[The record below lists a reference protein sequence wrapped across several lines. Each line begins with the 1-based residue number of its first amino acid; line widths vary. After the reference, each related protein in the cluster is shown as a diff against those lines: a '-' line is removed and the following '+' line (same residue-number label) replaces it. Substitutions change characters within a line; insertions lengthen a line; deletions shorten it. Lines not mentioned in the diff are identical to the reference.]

1 MRTTRPNHAPAPAR
15 RRRQLI
21 IAMAVALLFATPVL
35 AGFGA
40 TWVGYRL
47 YDEPFVFFNQNRIA
61 AMADRAWRTPGTAVV
76 VALGGSRLRHAT
88 PDEGGMAELA
98 ARHGLPRL
106 GFLRIVHDSADIG
119 AFEPLLDRLVAL
131 KPALVLLDLDLMFR
145 ERRALATYRAY
156 LDVLYGA
163 LAEGRAYLPDQVA
176 MQYARP
182 CPRRDDPAWAAQA
195 DLDTFL
201 EQANAAA
208 NVRADS
214 PAFARVQAM
223 VARLRAA
230 GARVALLPIA
240 GPRAVEERVYGAGN
254 AYLPG
259 ALARVRAETDPEV
272 WRAPAAGGDE
282 ADFCDFA
289 HMVPEAAAVY
299 ADWLAGRIAAAI
311 SGPAVEAVSLK

>member
-1 MRTTRPNHAPAPAR
+1 MPASCPNHEPAPAPR
-15 RRRQLI
+15 RRRLLV
-21 IAMAVALLFATPVL
+21 ATLVALLFASPVL

-47 YDEPFVFFNQNRIA
+47 YDEPFVFFNQHRIA
-61 AMADRAWRTPGTAVV
+61 AMADRAWRNPGSAVV

-88 PDEGGMAELA
+88 LDEGGMAELA
-98 ARHGLPRL
+98 AGHGLPKL

-131 KPALVLLDLDLMFR
+131 KPALVLLDLDLLFR
-145 ERRALATYRAY
+145 ERRALASYQAY

-163 LAEGRAYLPDQVA
+163 VAEGRPYLPDQVA

-182 CPRRDDPAWAAQA
+182 CARRDDPGWAARA
-195 DLDTFL
+195 NLDAFL
-201 EQANAAA
+201 EQAAATA
-208 NVRADS
+208 DFRADS
-214 PAFARVQAM
+214 PAFARVRAA
-223 VARLRAA
+223 VDRLRAA

-259 ALARVRAETDPEV
+259 ALARVRAETDLEV
-272 WRAPAAGGDE
+272 WRAPATGSDD
-282 ADFCDFA
+282 DFCDFA
-289 HMVPEAAAVY
+289 HMTPEAAAGY
-299 ADWLAGRIAAAI
+299 ADWLAGRIAAAV
-311 SGPAVEAVSLK
+311 SGPMVESVSLK